1 MAQIIWTE
9 PALDELNEI
18 AEYIALSNPAA
29 AQQFV
34 RNAFDTT
41 QRLENFPDS
50 GRTPPELEMF
60 LYREIIIN
68 PCRVFYK
75 TENDKVYILHV
86 MRQEQDL
93 RKFMLSTMTGKD
105 I

>member
-18 AEYIALSNPAA
+18 AEYIALSNPSA
-29 AQQFV
+29 AQHLV
-34 RNAFDTT
+34 TTVFDAA
-41 QRLENFPDS
+41 QRLEKFPDS
-50 GRTPPELEMF
+50 GRKPPELEMF
-60 LYREIIIN
+60 LYRELIIN

-86 MRQEQDL
+86 MRQERDL
-93 RKFMLSTMTGKD
+93 RKFMLGTSTNKD
-105 I
+105 L